1 MPKQERDKSLE
12 HKPFKYRIGKPIPKE
27 IEMQPKCM
35 VERNEEKSINTQ
47 QAAVT
52 NRGHLIPCC
61 WLDEH
66 QTLNHPIMIELL
78 KVSKISEHNS
88 IEDILKTN
96 EWANFAKNL
105 AENNMDKVLPS
116 CIHHCRKR
124 DNKDKIKKETY
135 FKDGEVKSKNIV

>member
-1 MPKQERDKSLE
+1 MPKQKLDKSLE
-12 HKPFKYRIGKPIPKE
+12 HKPFKYRVEKAIKGKIKLE
-27 IEMQPKCM
+27 PKCM
-35 VERNEEKSINTQ
+35 ITPEDKKQEEIKMV
-47 QAAVT
+47 AVT
-52 NRGHLIPCC
+52 NRGHLLPCC
-61 WLDEH
+61 WLDNPNI
-66 QTLNHPIMIELL
+66 LDHPTMKKLL

>member
-12 HKPFKYRIGKPIPKE
+12 HKPYKHRVYKPFPKE

-35 VERNEEKSINTQ
+35 VVNAQ

-61 WLDEH
+61 WLDERK
-66 QTLNHPIMIELL
+66 TLSHPTMKKLL
-78 KVSKISEHNS
+78 KVSKISVQNS
-88 IEDILKTN
+88 IENILKTN
-96 EWANFAKNL
+96 EWTNFAKNL

-116 CIHHCRKR
+116 CIFHCRKR
-124 DNKDKIKKETY
+124 EDKDKIKKETF
-135 FKDGEVKSKNIV
+135 FKDGKVKSKYIV

>member
-12 HKPFKYRIGKPIPKE
+12 HKPFKYRVSKPLPKE

-35 VERNEEKSINTQ
+35 IIPEEVKMV
-47 QAAVT
+47 AVT
-52 NRGHLIPCC
+52 NRGHLLPCC
-61 WLDEH
+61 WLDEQ

-78 KVSKISEHNS
+78 KVSKINEHNS
-88 IEDILKTN
+88 IEDILNSKV
-96 EWANFAKNL
+96 WLDFAKNL

>member
-12 HKPFKYRIGKPIPKE
+12 HKPYKHTVYKPFPKE

-35 VERNEEKSINTQ
+35 VEKNEEKLINTQ

-61 WLDEH
+61 WLDERK
-66 QTLNHPIMIELL
+66 TLNHPIMIELL

-96 EWANFAKNL
+96 EWTNFAKNL

-116 CIHHCRKR
+116 CIFFCRKR
-124 DNKDKIKKETY
+124 EDKDKIKKETF
-135 FKDGEVKSKNIV
+135 FKDGEVKSKNIM